1 MLKLATLA
9 VAAALAGGSHQPAFE
24 GHSERLDGKL
34 RDRIEGSSWHP
45 GCPVG
50 LDKLRLLDLPYAD
63 RSRHARGMIHAGD
76 AVIQAFKRK
85 AGWEWLGDGSR
96 PYRDYQH
103 FSADGS

>member
-1 MLKLATLA
+1 MLKLAALA
-9 VAAALAGGSHQPAFE
+9 VVAALAGGAREQGFK

-50 LDKLRLLDLPYAD
+50 LDKLRLLELTYRCFD
-63 RSRHARGMIHAGD
+63 GD
-76 AVIQAFKRK
+76 
-85 AGWEWLGDGSR
+85 
-96 PYRDYQH
+96 QH